1 VNLIDVRRVVLV
13 PLVVAALA
21 LAGCSGGSNTDCGLD
36 GCTVTFPRDGT
47 TAVSVLGVSAEL
59 VGVDEGAATLLVAG
73 QRVTVPVG
81 GQAQAEGFTVS
92 VQSVTEN
99 EVVVRIRP

>member
-1 VNLIDVRRVVLV
+1 MIRRALAAALV
-13 PLVVAALA
+13 TLA

-36 GCTVTFPRDGT
+36 GCTVTFPRSGDV
-47 TAVSVLGVSAEL
+47 AVSVLGVQARL
-59 VGVDEGAATLLVAG
+59 VGVDGGAATVEVAG

-81 GQAQAEGFTVS
+81 GEAQAEGFTVT
-92 VQSVTEN
+92 VERVTDS